1 MATIINIR
9 LLVNDEG
16 RADQLAT
23 LLGNSEVLE
32 RCIGQVLTIG
42 LPGSASLAE
51 YQAVSKA
58 WTLDGVVIEE
68 EPRTALELWAEAEN
82 IPINDNDEI
91 LEPFLDFEVGTN
103 RFEIWHWFEEHF
115 DIVLESLMNAPEEEG
130 D

>member
-32 RCIGQVLTIG
+32 RAIGAALTIG
-42 LPGSASLAE
+42 LPGSASLVE

-68 EPRTALELWAEAEN
+68 E
-82 IPINDNDEI
+82 
-91 LEPFLDFEVGTN
+91 
-103 RFEIWHWFEEHF
+103 
-115 DIVLESLMNAPEEEG
+115 G